1 MFDRCCFR
9 PPEPNKSNLIDPASY
24 ANGRERISKVLWIGC
39 PVSLFRP
46 LTIFLPQTQGAAEL
60 PLQFHSPT
68 ELLLHYLPNPARIH
82 VQTRLLVP
90 PMSTLSGFQLV
101 SETRKKQSKRDE
113 VGLLRRCYCFV
124 FFSVVSHV
132 FFHAFS

>member
-1 MFDRCCFR
+1 MSRIPVPATHNLSPSNSRSGGATSPIPFPDRASSPLPTQSR
-9 PPEPNKSNLIDPASY
+9 QNSRSNAS
-24 ANGRERISKVLWIGC
+24 A
-39 PVSLFRP
+39 
-46 LTIFLPQTQGAAEL
+46 GA
-60 PLQFHSPT
+60 
-68 ELLLHYLPNPARIH
+68 
-82 VQTRLLVP
+82 

-132 FFHAFS
+132 FFHAFLRVRTGFILILSSVPGNPQKNRRRTLAKADNIDY